1 MASFKFRLQSY
12 LNLKE
17 QLEKSIKN
25 ELGVALQEYQRQL
38 SILSDIQN
46 EIENQREEHRGE
58 VMSKTTSTKLKLRLN
73 YLKAMQTKEREQQA
87 RVNEHKRNVDKIRER
102 LVEIMKEKKILEKLR
117 DKQKEAFQIEQEKK
131 QQLLIDELVS
141 FRGATGD
148 DRLVPVGDI
157 QWQTKV

>member
-58 VMSKTTSTKLKLRLN
+58 VMSKTTPTKLKLRLN
-73 YLKAMQTKEREQQA
+73 YLKAMQTKEIEQQA
-87 RVNEHKRNVDKIRER
+87 RVNEHKTNVDKIRER

-117 DKQKEAFQIEQEKK
+117 DKQKEAFQIEQKKK

-141 FRGATGD
+141 FRGATG
-148 DRLVPVGDI
+148 G
-157 QWQTKV
+157 